1 MSKDLSGNAVAY
13 VRVSTTGKAKS
24 GLGLAAQVA
33 AIKAFAQSEGYKI
46 AGTFEEH
53 ESGKGADALD
63 RRPKLAAA
71 IKAAKKAGGAIIVSK
86 LDRLSRDVHF
96 ISGLMAHKVPFIVA
110 ELGSDVDPF
119 VLHLFAALAQK
130 ERALISARTKEGL
143 RVARDERG
151 AKLGG
156 WTAGSEASKRQADEL
171 AERMRPTLAELAHL
185 DAGGT
190 GTSAVCPSDRGGV
203 EPSWDQERHP
213 RRWSSKTVGRL
224 QQRLGLDRQ

>member
-13 VRVSTTGKAKS
+13 VRVSTAGQAKS

-33 AIKAFAQSEGYKI
+33 AIKAFADSEGYKI
-46 AGTFEEH
+46 ASTFEEH

-71 IKAAKKAGGAIIVSK
+71 IKAAKKAGGPIIVSK

-96 ISGLMAHKVPFIVA
+96 ISGLMVHKVPFIVA

-143 RVARDERG
+143 RVAREERG
-151 AKLGG
+151 TKLGG
-156 WTAGSEASKRQADEL
+156 WTAGSEASKREADEL
-171 AERMRPTLAELAHL
+171 AERMRPILIELAHL
-185 DAGGT
+185 PSARQIAGELNRRGIKSAT
-190 GTSAVCPSDRGGV
+190 GGEWSA
-203 EPSWDQERHP
+203 
-213 RRWSSKTVGRL
+213 KTVGRL
-224 QQRLGLDRQ
+224 QRRLLRVTR